1 MTYQIWT
8 RIVVAGLILL
18 GDSAVASEIS
28 QRSDT
33 EAVVS
38 GSTVQISQPESL
50 DDSDSIWLPLL
61 MGAGSIQDKVTHR
74 YLTSTTLAK
83 ANTNSSEYSLY
94 NSRAPP
100 ASF

>member
-8 RIVVAGLILL
+8 RIVVASLILL
-18 GDSAVASEIS
+18 GDSAIASEIS
-28 QRSDT
+28 QRNDT

-38 GSTVQISQPESL
+38 GNTVQISQPESL
-50 DDSDSIWLPLL
+50 DDSDSMWQPLL
-61 MGAGSIQDKVTHR
+61 TGANSIQNKVTHR
-74 YLTSTTLAK
+74 YQTSTTLAN